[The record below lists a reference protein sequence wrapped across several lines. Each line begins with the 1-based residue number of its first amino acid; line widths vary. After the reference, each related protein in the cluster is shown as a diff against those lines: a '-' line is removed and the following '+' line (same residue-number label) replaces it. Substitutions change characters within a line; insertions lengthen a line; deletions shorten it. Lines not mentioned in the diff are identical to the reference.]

1 MKRKKEQYRM
11 SRVKLMGLARQ
22 TVPMIERD
30 LEKFERYGFTRTDY
44 DLYVEKV
51 KVVEELD
58 QKIEKQIAMLVKE
71 KRNVIMDDTLLMLND
86 LDLTLRLKY
95 GLQAKEYKLFNLHRF
110 KYLTGKNLHQRVAVI
125 LDLKNSE
132 YAYLLNECMSPER
145 QLELAQKN
153 TELGEIV
160 INLENTLGS
169 KKLKNDLHVEK
180 YNELYKE
187 TLRIRQTGKKMWAL
201 TDYALSKM
209 YAMPKR
215 RKKRK
220 KTKDK

>member
-1 MKRKKEQYRM
+1 M
-11 SRVKLMGLARQ
+11 SREKLMGLARQ

-30 LEKFERYGFTRTDY
+30 MEMFERYGFTRTDY
-44 DLYVEKV
+44 DLYVEMV
-51 KVVEELD
+51 KAVEELD
-58 QKIEKQIAMLVKE
+58 RKIDKE
-71 KRNVIMDDTLLMLND
+71 RASLIKAIRNKVMISILIMLND

-160 INLENTLGS
+160 MNLENTLGG
-169 KKLKNDLHVEK
+169 KVLKNDLHVEK
-180 YNELYKE
+180 YNELYRE
-187 TLRIRQTGKKMWAL
+187 TLRIRQTGKKMWVL

-220 KTKDK
+220 KAKVKSAK